1 MPMKKTDNR
10 ISKKRRPVVS
20 NVPEANYVADLI
32 RRYMK
37 AQQLTTEDLG
47 EHMNC
52 TGANVRQK
60 LLRPIGKW
68 TVSDI
73 LALCDAVNCP
83 ADEAYQLLPK

>member
-1 MPMKKTDNR
+1 MPRASCRKQATA
-10 ISKKRRPVVS
+10 SRPVVL

-37 AQQLTTEDLG
+37 AQRLTTDDVG
-47 EHMNC
+47 ARMHC
-52 TGANVRQK
+52 TGANVRLK

-68 TVSDI
+68 TVADI
-73 LALCDAVNCP
+73 RTICEAVNCP

>member
-1 MPMKKTDNR
+1 MPRTACSRSVKT
-10 ISKKRRPVVS
+10 SRPVVT

-37 AQQLTTEDLG
+37 AQRLTTDDLG
-47 EHMNC
+47 ARLHC
-52 TGANVRQK
+52 TGANVRLK

-68 TVSDI
+68 TVTDI
-73 LALCDAVNCP
+73 RMLCDAVNCP